1 MRKSY
6 GYSSYRGRSAAK
18 TVLTAVA
25 ILLLAVLVLLVGF
38 FVFAQKY
45 VVYYDDGRVRFEF
58 PWLTDTTPTPTPD
71 TAESE
76 LPVIVTPTPTP
87 EPTPTP
93 VTVPVAVE
101 LPLSALTE
109 GSAAETVSAA
119 GGTMAVF
126 TLKDGS
132 GQLAY
137 ASQNAWATWAKVCET
152 DPTVNET
159 LSAALSDSS
168 LYTVARV
175 YCFKDDQT
183 PYYYGRANGLRYGE
197 NGNWRDSDGSRWF
210 SPAAEGARDYLTE
223 LCLEIAALGFNEL
236 WLDYCTFPTN
246 GNPATIVRNANY
258 DPATLT
264 ADLDGFYAQVTEAVR
279 ATYPDVKIS
288 FTASAPMMAGEE
300 NQSGQTVAQ
309 LARYADRVYLAAP
322 TEERDYTAALE
333 ELGFSEENVLYF
345 GAADSDPAVG
355 RVVTP

>member
-1 MRKSY
+1 MRTSY
-6 GYSSYRGRSAAK
+6 GYSSYRGRSTAK
-18 TVLTAVA
+18 TVLTAIV
-25 ILLLAVLVLLVGF
+25 ILLLAVLVLLIGF
-38 FVFAQKY
+38 FAFAQKY

-58 PWLTDTTPTPTPD
+58 PWLTEAEPTSTPEA
-71 TAESE
+71 AESE
-76 LPVIVTPTPTP
+76 LPVLVTPEPTP

-101 LPLSALTE
+101 LPLSALTD
-109 GSAAETVSAA
+109 GSAEETVAAA

-137 ASQNAWATWAKVCET
+137 TSQNAWATWAKVCET
-152 DPTVNET
+152 DPAVND
-159 LSAALSDSS
+159 ALSKALADSS
-168 LYTVARV
+168 LYTVARI

-223 LCLEIAALGFNEL
+223 VCLEIAALGFDEL

-246 GNPATIVRNANY
+246 GNTATIVRNANY
-258 DPATLT
+258 NDSTLT
-264 ADLDGFYAQVTEAVR
+264 ADLNGFYEQVTEAVR
-279 ATYPDVKIS
+279 ATVPNVKIS
-288 FTASAPMMAGEE
+288 FTADSKLMAGEE
-300 NQSGQTVAQ
+300 SASGQTVAQ
-309 LARYADRVYLAAP
+309 LAQYADRVYLAAP
-322 TEERDYTAALE
+322 AEGQDYTAALE
-333 ELGFSEENVLYF
+333 ELDFSAEGILYY
-345 GAADSDPAVG
+345 GLADSDEELG